1 MNEEAHLSRRE
12 RQIMDVVYASSEAT
26 VTEVVRAMADPPS
39 RTSVRTL
46 MRILEEKGHLTHK
59 KRGREFIYRPVR
71 PRQRAGQSAMRRVV
85 KTFFGGSLEEA
96 VAAHMADPNADL
108 PREEL
113 ERLAQLIRRARRKE
127 R

>member
-12 RQIMDVVYASSEAT
+12 RQIMDIVYASGQAT

-96 VAAHMADPNADL
+96 VAAHMADPGADL
-108 PREEL
+108 PPEEL
-113 ERLAQLIRRARRKE
+113 ERLAELIRRARTKE
-127 R
+127 G